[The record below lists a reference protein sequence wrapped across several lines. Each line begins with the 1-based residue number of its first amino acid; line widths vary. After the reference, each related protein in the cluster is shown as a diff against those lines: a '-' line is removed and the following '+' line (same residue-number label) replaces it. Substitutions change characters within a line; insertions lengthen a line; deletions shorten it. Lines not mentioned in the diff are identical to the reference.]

1 MTVSCSLQY
10 LTDVRADHY
19 GATNGHDSF
28 SIIRMAS
35 DGGDVK
41 CFIGHPNHVAIA
53 DAMADAWR
61 KATQPGAM
69 RAPVLEDFS
78 AGAGE

>member
-41 CFIGHPNHVAIA
+41 CFIKGVGHERIA
-53 DAMADAWR
+53 DAMANAWR
-61 KATQPGAM
+61 DETAK
-69 RAPVLEDFS
+69 LEAS
-78 AGAGE
+78 E

>member
-1 MTVSCSLQY
+1 MNASLQY
-10 LTDVRADHY
+10 LARVEADHFT
-19 GATNGHDSF
+19 ATAEHGGF
-28 SIIRMAS
+28 SILRAF
-35 DGGDVK
+35 DEKGNEAK
-41 CFIGHPNHVAIA
+41 LFIGHPNHVAIA